1 MWFLGNW
8 NFSASVIKV
17 HGWQEALILSWVN
30 IISNIILD
38 SDSRC
43 LKLWGEIWSYHLNAF
58 TWTFGQRNQA
68 NVWQTEHYC
77 QELITGQ
84 NLETWDGTW
93 DRFPVCR
100 KVRILSDIVVK
111 STQQSVKFTLSLLCG
126 AKLKLTLT
134 DCGNITNQFASKREV
149 VHHQKEANVLKKFYS
164 SQLTH
169 HSHII
174 GKLCLEQKQS
184 KKKLPHLEQLPRFS
198 PRPTTSLHCPE

>member
-1 MWFLGNW
+1 MPLLGHLDRET
-8 NFSASVIKV
+8 KRTC
-17 HGWQEALILSWVN
+17 GRLSFIVK
-30 IISNIILD
+30 SL
-38 SDSRC
+38 SPVR
-43 LKLWGEIWSYHLNAF
+43 
-58 TWTFGQRNQA
+58 
-68 NVWQTEHYC
+68 
-77 QELITGQ
+77 

-100 KVRILSDIVVK
+100 KVIILIVK

-169 HSHII
+169 HAVTLLENCVWNRS
-174 GKLCLEQKQS
+174 KARRNCLIWS
-184 KKKLPHLEQLPRFS
+184 NYHDFHRDRRLVFS
-198 PRPTTSLHCPE
+198 VLNNLISQV